1 MINPMNMMGRGMPQ
15 IMQQFMQFRNQF
27 QGDARSQIQSM
38 MNSGKISQEQ
48 YNQAVQ
54 MANQLMRMMK

>member
-38 MNSGKISQEQ
+38 MNSGKITQEQ